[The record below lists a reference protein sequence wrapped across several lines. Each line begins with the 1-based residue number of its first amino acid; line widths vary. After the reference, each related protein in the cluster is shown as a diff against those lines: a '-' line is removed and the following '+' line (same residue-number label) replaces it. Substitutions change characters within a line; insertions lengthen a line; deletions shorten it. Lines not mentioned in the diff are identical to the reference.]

1 MVRETGNSKR
11 HKSKTLNQVLFIIGA
26 IIGWEILAR
35 TGWFPTLL
43 FPKMS
48 DVFAQLIG
56 DILSGELLRRLAF
69 SLYIIG
75 WGLGLAVVTAA
86 LITAG
91 AMLSPLVSDWVQAL
105 MAIMH
110 PLPGIAVLPII
121 ILWLGTGS
129 RSIVAV
135 IWFSSIWPLIAN
147 LHTGLR
153 SAPVT
158 QIEVGRNLGLKGIA
172 LVRSILIPGAFP
184 YILTGLRVGW
194 ARAWQASVAAEMV
207 FGASGGE
214 GGLGWFLY
222 KKRFFMEIPSVFGG
236 MIIIILI
243 GLLVERLCFEG
254 VEARTVRRWGM
265 TSE

>member
-1 MVRETGNSKR
+1 MVKERAGITQRK
-11 HKSKTLNQVLFIIGA
+11 KTLNQVIFIIGA
-26 IIGWEILAR
+26 LIGWELLAW
-35 TGWFPTLL
+35 TGWFPPLL

-48 DVFAQLIG
+48 QVFIHLWAG
-56 DILSGELLRRLAF
+56 LSGGELLQRVVF

-75 WGLGLAVVTAA
+75 LGLGLAVVTAA
-86 LITAG
+86 LVTTG
-91 AMLSPLVSDWVQAL
+91 AMLFPLLSDWVQAL
-105 MAIMH
+105 MAVLH
-110 PLPGIAVLPII
+110 PLPGIAILPII

-135 IWFSSIWPLIAN
+135 IWFSSLWPLIAN

-153 SAPVT
+153 SVPTT
-158 QIEVGRNLGLKGIA
+158 QIEVGRNLGLKGIQ
-172 LVRSILIPGAFP
+172 LVRSILLPGAFP

-214 GGLGWFLY
+214 GGLGWFIY
-222 KKRFFMEIPSVFGG
+222 KKRFFMEIPSVFAG
-236 MIIIILI
+236 MILIILI
-243 GLLVERLCFEG
+243 GLLVERLCFEE
-254 VEARTVRRWGM
+254 VERCTVRRWGM

>member
-1 MVRETGNSKR
+1 LKATGTRN
-11 HKSKTLNQVLFIIGA
+11 KTINQVLFITGVIL
-26 IIGWEILAR
+26 GWELLAQ
-35 TGWFPTLL
+35 TGWFPPLL

-48 DVFAQLIG
+48 AVFIELVGEIVRG
-56 DILSGELLRRLAF
+56 EILKRLAF
-69 SLYIIG
+69 SLQIIG
-75 WGLGLAVVTAA
+75 LGLGLAVVTAA
-86 LITAG
+86 LTTTL

-105 MAIMH
+105 MAILH
-110 PLPGIAVLPII
+110 PLPGIAILPII
-121 ILWLGTGS
+121 ILWLGTGA

-135 IWFSSIWPLIAN
+135 IWFSSVWPIIAN

-153 SAPVT
+153 SVPTT

-214 GGLGWFLY
+214 GGLGWFIY
-222 KKRFFMEIPSVFGG
+222 KKRFFMEIPSVFAG
-236 MIIIILI
+236 MAVIILI

-254 VEARTVRRWGM
+254 IEVRTVRRWGM

>member
-1 MVRETGNSKR
+1 MTGHGVKKN
-11 HKSKTLNQVLFIIGA
+11 HKNKTLNQILFILGV
-26 IIGWEILAR
+26 IIGWELLAR
-35 TGWFPTLL
+35 TGWFPPLL

-48 DVFAQLIG
+48 DVFTQLIVEIANG
-56 DILSGELLRRLAF
+56 EILQRLAF

-75 WGLGLAVVTAA
+75 LGLGLAVVTAA
-86 LITAG
+86 LITTL
-91 AMLSPLVSDWVQAL
+91 AMLFPLISDWVQAL
-105 MAIMH
+105 MAVLH
-110 PLPGIAVLPII
+110 PLPGIAILPII

-129 RSIVAV
+129 QSMIAV
-135 IWFSSIWPLIAN
+135 IWFSSLWPLIAN

-153 SAPVT
+153 SVPTT
-158 QIEVGRNLGLKGIA
+158 QIEVGRNLGLKGIN

-184 YILTGLRVGW
+184 HILTGLRVGW

-214 GGLGWFLY
+214 GGLGWFIY

-236 MIIIILI
+236 MLIIILI

-254 VEARTVRRWGM
+254 VEVRTVRRWGM

>member
-1 MVRETGNSKR
+1 MKETGNLNK
-11 HKSKTLNQVLFIIGA
+11 HKKKTLHQVLFLLGA
-26 IIGWEILAR
+26 ILGWEILAR
-35 TGWFPTLL
+35 TGWFPPLL
-43 FPKMS
+43 FPRMS
-48 DVFAQLIG
+48 DVFRQLIAE
-56 DILSGELLRRLAF
+56 IISGEILRRLAF
-69 SLYIIG
+69 SLHIIA

-91 AMLSPLVSDWVQAL
+91 AMLSPLLSDWVQAM

-110 PLPGIAVLPII
+110 PLPGIAVLPVI
-121 ILWLGTGS
+121 ILWLGTGT
-129 RSIVAV
+129 RSMIAV
-135 IWFSSIWPLIAN
+135 IWFSSVWPLIAN
-147 LHTGLR
+147 LDTGLR
-153 SAPVT
+153 SVSVT
-158 QIEVGRNLGLKGIA
+158 QIEVGRNLGLKGFA

-184 YILTGLRVGW
+184 YSLTGLRVGW

-214 GGLGWFLY
+214 GGLGWFIY

-254 VEARTVRRWGM
+254 IEARTVRRWGM

>member
-1 MVRETGNSKR
+1 MVKERAGIKHR
-11 HKSKTLNQVLFIIGA
+11 KKTRNQVLFIIGA
-26 IIGWEILAR
+26 LNGWELLAW
-35 TGWFPTLL
+35 TGWFPPLL

-48 DVFAQLIG
+48 QVFIHLYTEISG
-56 DILSGELLRRLAF
+56 GELLQRVAF

-75 WGLGLAVVTAA
+75 LSLGLAVVTAA
-86 LITAG
+86 LVTTG
-91 AMLSPLVSDWVQAL
+91 AMISPLLSDWVQAL
-105 MAIMH
+105 MAVLH

-153 SAPVT
+153 SVPTT
-158 QIEVGRNLGLKGIA
+158 QIEVGRNLGLKGIP
-172 LVRSILIPGAFP
+172 LVRSILLPGAFP

-214 GGLGWFLY
+214 GGLGWFIY
-222 KKRFFMEIPSVFGG
+222 KKRFFMEIPSVFAG

-243 GLLVERLCFEG
+243 GLLVERLCFEE
-254 VEARTVRRWGM
+254 VELRTVRRWGM

>member
-1 MVRETGNSKR
+1 MLNNRRKVIN
-11 HKSKTLNQVLFIIGA
+11 KTLNQILFILA
-26 IIGWEILAR
+26 LMLCWELLAR
-35 TGWFPTLL
+35 TGWFPPLL
-43 FPKMS
+43 FPRLS
-48 DVFAQLIG
+48 DVLRTLIT
-56 DILSGELLRRLAF
+56 DIRSGEIVGRLYF
-69 SLYIIG
+69 SLYLIAQ
-75 WGLGLAVVTAA
+75 GLALAVVTAA
-86 LITAG
+86 VAAVLA
-91 AMLSPLVSDWVQAL
+91 LCSPIVSDWVQAV
-105 MAIMH
+105 MAILH
-110 PLPGIAVLPII
+110 PLPGISVLPII

-153 SAPVT
+153 SVPTT

-172 LVRSILIPGAFP
+172 LVRSILLPGAFP

-214 GGLGWFLY
+214 GGLGWFIY

-243 GLLVERLCFEG
+243 GLLVERLCFEA
-254 VEARTVRRWGM
+254 VEVRTVRRWGM

>member
-1 MVRETGNSKR
+1 MKARDGLQRK
-11 HKSKTLNQVLFIIGA
+11 KTLNQVLFIIGA
-26 IIGWEILAR
+26 LAGWEILAW
-35 TGWFPTLL
+35 TGWFPPLL

-48 DVFAQLIG
+48 QVFIHMLADLH
-56 DILSGELLRRLAF
+56 SGELLQRVVF

-86 LITAG
+86 LVVTG
-91 AMLSPLVSDWVQAL
+91 AMLSPLLSDWVQAL
-105 MAIMH
+105 MAVLH
-110 PLPGIAVLPII
+110 PLPGIAVLPVI

-135 IWFSSIWPLIAN
+135 IWFSSVWPLIAN

-153 SAPVT
+153 SVPT
-158 QIEVGRNLGLKGIA
+158 IQIEVGRNLGLKGIP
-172 LVRSILIPGAFP
+172 LVRSILLPGAFP

-214 GGLGWFLY
+214 GGLGWFIY

-243 GLLVERLCFEG
+243 GLLVERLCFE
-254 VEARTVRRWGM
+254 EIELRTVRRWGM
-265 TSE
+265 TAE

>member
-1 MVRETGNSKR
+1 MVKETGEI
-11 HKSKTLNQVLFIIGA
+11 KTHNNKTRNQVLFIIGA
-26 IIGWEILAR
+26 IIGWELLAR
-35 TGWFPTLL
+35 TGWFPPLL

-48 DVFAQLIG
+48 DVFVKLIAEIG
-56 DILSGELLRRLAF
+56 NGEILQRLVF

-75 WGLGLAVVTAA
+75 LGLGLAVITAA
-86 LITAG
+86 LVTTV
-91 AMLSPLVSDWVQAL
+91 AMLSPLISDWVQAL
-105 MAIMH
+105 MAVLH

-153 SAPVT
+153 SVPTT

-214 GGLGWFLY
+214 GGLGWFIY
-222 KKRFFMEIPSVFGG
+222 KKRFFMEIASVFGG

-254 VEARTVRRWGM
+254 VEVRTVRRWGM